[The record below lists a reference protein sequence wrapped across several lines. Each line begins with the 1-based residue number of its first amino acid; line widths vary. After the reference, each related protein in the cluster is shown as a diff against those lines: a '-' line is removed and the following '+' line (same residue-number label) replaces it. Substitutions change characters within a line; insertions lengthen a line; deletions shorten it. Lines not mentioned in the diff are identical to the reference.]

1 MCFIWNANI
10 FCVLIYF
17 WNEIYIFYIF
27 IYIFLC
33 KKIIFQYKIFFSAN
47 NVYFVKN
54 RYFFKN
60 NFFFNFF
67 QQMDNHIFI
76 LNIFAT
82 YLPLKLIAFTVHI
95 FSIRKLSFS
104 GKYIAKMLS
113 IKIWLFICFK
123 TKLKK
128 KLFFWK
134 NICVFYK
141 THIICRKKKF

>member
-1 MCFIWNANI
+1 MRDICFTFLFI
-10 FCVLIYF
+10 FFSV
-17 WNEIYIFYIF
+17 
-27 IYIFLC
+27 
-33 KKIIFQYKIFFSAN
+33 KKLFFSIKTFFPYKIFFSAN

-128 KLFFWK
+128 KLFF
-134 NICVFYK
+134 
-141 THIICRKKKF
+141 